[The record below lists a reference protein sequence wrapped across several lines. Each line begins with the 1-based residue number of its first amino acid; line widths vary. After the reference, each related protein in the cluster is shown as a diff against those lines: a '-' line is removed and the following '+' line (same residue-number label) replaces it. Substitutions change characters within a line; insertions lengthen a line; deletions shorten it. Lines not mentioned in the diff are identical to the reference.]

1 MQIEVLAVGKIK
13 ENYLKKGIEEYL
25 KRLQPYAKLNIIE
38 ISEEKLPSNPS
49 PKDEEEVKNK
59 EGDRILAR
67 LKEDTFIAVLD
78 KDGDM
83 PTSEGLA
90 EKLQQLMVSGK
101 SHLTIIIGGSLG
113 LPDRVLKRADIRL
126 SFGKLTYPHQ
136 LMRLIVLEQIYRCFK
151 IIRGEPYHK

>member
-1 MQIEVLAVGKIK
+1 LQIEVLAVGKIK